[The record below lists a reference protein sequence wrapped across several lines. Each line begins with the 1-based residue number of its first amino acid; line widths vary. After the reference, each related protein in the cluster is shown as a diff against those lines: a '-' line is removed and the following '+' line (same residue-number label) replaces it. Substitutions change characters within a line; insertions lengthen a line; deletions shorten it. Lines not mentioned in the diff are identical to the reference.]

1 MMFSDSIQLS
11 RLSLRL
17 SFLCSSAILSLNVFD
32 LKMFANLKC
41 LHSLEKK
48 VTGLRNDCYLMK
60 LGNGLNA
67 MSAAVLTLVTA
78 VYVSP
83 LANSVSERFIMIFPS
98 VMPANFAI

>member
-1 MMFSDSIQLS
+1 
-11 RLSLRL
+11 
-17 SFLCSSAILSLNVFD
+17 
-32 LKMFANLKC
+32 
-41 LHSLEKK
+41 
-48 VTGLRNDCYLMK
+48 MK